1 MDNIHHIPIEKTPVS
16 QLPYFF
22 WSVQVQFGAS
32 GRDDRGATTACPPMM
47 RWTKPRADPKI
58 GSLANHT

>member
-47 RWTKPRADPKI
+47 R
-58 GSLANHT
+58 